1 MHVFPPPGISLSL
14 TRSLLFFF
22 FFFLF
27 SSRLFTRFVSNS
39 KWRKN
44 GEKTTQKDAL
54 IVSSLDDSR
63 AAKERMSDE
72 DEADENDEYLSQF
85 VVAKVLEI
93 TQIPN
98 KDNLKV
104 IRVDAGGGGEDDVL
118 SIVTNA
124 KNVSEIGLLIA
135 IARVGATLKDGTV
148 IKKQLVGG
156 EMSSGMVLDA
166 PLLNWK
172 SGSHGLAAILPSDE
186 TKPIW
191 WKAGDKVPKSRPR
204 SDGLAGNDD
213 DTNGKK
219 EEPVVDTM
227 FARKLS
233 KEEKKAALEAK
244 RAARAAKKAGGD
256 E

>member
-1 MHVFPPPGISLSL
+1 
-14 TRSLLFFF
+14 
-22 FFFLF
+22 
-27 SSRLFTRFVSNS
+27 
-39 KWRKN
+39 
-44 GEKTTQKDAL
+44 
-54 IVSSLDDSR
+54 
-63 AAKERMSDE
+63 MSDDE
-72 DEADENDEYLSQF
+72 DENEKYLSQF
-85 VVAKVLEI
+85 VVAKVIEI

-104 IRVDAGGGGEDDVL
+104 IRVDAGGGGKGSEDDEENNVL

-135 IARVGATLKDGTV
+135 IAKVGATLKDGTV

-186 TKPIW
+186 TKPLW
-191 WKAGDKVPKSRPR
+191 WKAGDKVPTSRPR

-233 KEEKKAALEAK
+233 KEEKKAALVAK

>member
-1 MHVFPPPGISLSL
+1 
-14 TRSLLFFF
+14 
-22 FFFLF
+22 
-27 SSRLFTRFVSNS
+27 
-39 KWRKN
+39 
-44 GEKTTQKDAL
+44 
-54 IVSSLDDSR
+54 
-63 AAKERMSDE
+63 MSDDEE
-72 DEADENDEYLSQF
+72 DENEKYLSQF
-85 VVAKVLEI
+85 VVGKVLEI
-93 TQIPN
+93 TQVPN

-104 IRVDAGGGGEDDVL
+104 IRVDAGGGGKGSEDDENNVV

-186 TKPIW
+186 TKPLW

-213 DTNGKK
+213 DTNGGGKK

-244 RAARAAKKAGGD
+244 RAARAAEKAGGD

>member
-1 MHVFPPPGISLSL
+1 
-14 TRSLLFFF
+14 
-22 FFFLF
+22 
-27 SSRLFTRFVSNS
+27 
-39 KWRKN
+39 
-44 GEKTTQKDAL
+44 
-54 IVSSLDDSR
+54 
-63 AAKERMSDE
+63 MSDDEE
-72 DEADENDEYLSQF
+72 DENEKYLSQF
-85 VVAKVLEI
+85 VVGKVLEI

-104 IRVDAGGGGEDDVL
+104 IRVDAGGGGKGSEDDENNVV

-186 TKPIW
+186 TNPLW

-213 DTNGKK
+213 DTNGGGKK

>member
-1 MHVFPPPGISLSL
+1 
-14 TRSLLFFF
+14 
-22 FFFLF
+22 
-27 SSRLFTRFVSNS
+27 
-39 KWRKN
+39 
-44 GEKTTQKDAL
+44 
-54 IVSSLDDSR
+54 
-63 AAKERMSDE
+63 MSDDEE
-72 DEADENDEYLSQF
+72 DENEKYLSQF
-85 VVAKVLEI
+85 VVGKVLEI
-93 TQIPN
+93 TQVPN

-104 IRVDAGGGGEDDVL
+104 IRVDAGGGGKGSEDDENNVV

-186 TKPIW
+186 SKTFF

>member
-1 MHVFPPPGISLSL
+1 
-14 TRSLLFFF
+14 
-22 FFFLF
+22 
-27 SSRLFTRFVSNS
+27 
-39 KWRKN
+39 
-44 GEKTTQKDAL
+44 
-54 IVSSLDDSR
+54 
-63 AAKERMSDE
+63 MSDDE
-72 DEADENDEYLSQF
+72 DENEKYLSQF

-104 IRVDAGGGGEDDVL
+104 IRVDAGGGGKGSEEDEENNVL

-186 TKPIW
+186 TKPLW

-213 DTNGKK
+213 DTNGGGKK

>member
-1 MHVFPPPGISLSL
+1 MMHVFPPPGISLSL

-54 IVSSLDDSR
+54 IVSSLDDSC
-63 AAKERMSDE
+63 AAKERMSD

>member
-14 TRSLLFFF
+14 TRSLLL

-27 SSRLFTRFVSNS
+27 SSRLLARFVSNS

-54 IVSSLDDSR
+54 IVSSVDDSC
-63 AAKERMSDE
+63 AAKERMSD

-186 TKPIW
+186 TKPLW

>member
-1 MHVFPPPGISLSL
+1 
-14 TRSLLFFF
+14 
-22 FFFLF
+22 
-27 SSRLFTRFVSNS
+27 
-39 KWRKN
+39 
-44 GEKTTQKDAL
+44 
-54 IVSSLDDSR
+54 
-63 AAKERMSDE
+63 MSDDEE
-72 DEADENDEYLSQF
+72 DENEKYLSQF
-85 VVAKVLEI
+85 VVGKVLEI

-104 IRVDAGGGGEDDVL
+104 IRVDAGGGGKGSEDDENNVV

-186 TKPIW
+186 TKPLW

-213 DTNGKK
+213 DTNGGGKK

>member
-1 MHVFPPPGISLSL
+1 MMNVLSPPGISLSL

-22 FFFLF
+22 FLF
-27 SSRLFTRFVSNS
+27 SSRLLTRFVSNS

-54 IVSSLDDSR
+54 IVSLDDSC
-63 AAKERMSDE
+63 AAKERMSD
-72 DEADENDEYLSQF
+72 DEEDENDKYLSQF

-186 TKPIW
+186 TKPLW

-204 SDGLAGNDD
+204 SDGLARNDD

>member
-1 MHVFPPPGISLSL
+1 
-14 TRSLLFFF
+14 
-22 FFFLF
+22 
-27 SSRLFTRFVSNS
+27 
-39 KWRKN
+39 
-44 GEKTTQKDAL
+44 
-54 IVSSLDDSR
+54 
-63 AAKERMSDE
+63 MSDDEE
-72 DEADENDEYLSQF
+72 DENEKYLSQF
-85 VVAKVLEI
+85 VVGKVLEI
-93 TQIPN
+93 TQVPN

-104 IRVDAGGGGEDDVL
+104 IRVDAGGGGKGSEDDENNVV

-186 TKPIW
+186 TKPLW

-213 DTNGKK
+213 DTNGGGKK

>member
-1 MHVFPPPGISLSL
+1 
-14 TRSLLFFF
+14 
-22 FFFLF
+22 
-27 SSRLFTRFVSNS
+27 
-39 KWRKN
+39 
-44 GEKTTQKDAL
+44 
-54 IVSSLDDSR
+54 
-63 AAKERMSDE
+63 MSDDEE
-72 DEADENDEYLSQF
+72 DENEKYLSQF
-85 VVAKVLEI
+85 VVGKVLEI

-104 IRVDAGGGGEDDVL
+104 IRVDAGGGGKGSEDDENNVV

-186 TKPIW
+186 TKPLW

-213 DTNGKK
+213 DTNGGGKK

-233 KEEKKAALEAK
+233 KEEKKAALEEK

>member
-1 MHVFPPPGISLSL
+1 MMNVFPPPGISLSL

-22 FFFLF
+22 FLF
-27 SSRLFTRFVSNS
+27 SSRLLTRFVSNS

-54 IVSSLDDSR
+54 IVSLDDSC
-63 AAKERMSDE
+63 AAKERMSD
-72 DEADENDEYLSQF
+72 DEEDENDKYLSQF
-85 VVAKVLEI
+85 AVAKVLEI

-186 TKPIW
+186 TKPLW

-204 SDGLAGNDD
+204 SDGLARNED

>member
-1 MHVFPPPGISLSL
+1 
-14 TRSLLFFF
+14 
-22 FFFLF
+22 
-27 SSRLFTRFVSNS
+27 
-39 KWRKN
+39 
-44 GEKTTQKDAL
+44 
-54 IVSSLDDSR
+54 
-63 AAKERMSDE
+63 MSDDE
-72 DEADENDEYLSQF
+72 DENDKYLSQF
-85 VVAKVLEI
+85 VVAKVIEI

-104 IRVDAGGGGEDDVL
+104 IRVDAGENNVL

-186 TKPIW
+186 TKPLW
-191 WKAGDKVPKSRPR
+191 WKAGDKVPKLRPR

-244 RAARAAKKAGGD
+244 RAARAAKKAVGD

>member
-1 MHVFPPPGISLSL
+1 
-14 TRSLLFFF
+14 
-22 FFFLF
+22 
-27 SSRLFTRFVSNS
+27 
-39 KWRKN
+39 
-44 GEKTTQKDAL
+44 
-54 IVSSLDDSR
+54 
-63 AAKERMSDE
+63 MSDDE
-72 DEADENDEYLSQF
+72 DENEKYLSQF
-85 VVAKVLEI
+85 VVAKVIEI
-93 TQIPN
+93 IQIPN

>member
-1 MHVFPPPGISLSL
+1 M
-14 TRSLLFFF
+14 
-22 FFFLF
+22 
-27 SSRLFTRFVSNS
+27 
-39 KWRKN
+39 
-44 GEKTTQKDAL
+44 EKKSEKSTQKDTKDTESSGVTLGTGGDCVSILVTAL
-54 IVSSLDDSR
+54 VSLDDSG
-63 AAKERMSDE
+63 AAKERMSDDEE
-72 DEADENDEYLSQF
+72 DENEKYLSQF
-85 VVAKVLEI
+85 VVAKVIEI

-186 TKPIW
+186 TKPLW

-219 EEPVVDTM
+219 EEPVVV
-227 FARKLS
+227 RCS
-233 KEEKKAALEAK
+233 KVIKRREESGFGGEE
-244 RAARAAKKAGGD
+244 AARRRKRRRQVGSVNTFSKRSV
-256 E
+256 